1 MASVKIDPEGGYPNY
16 SGEGATGNNTKQ
28 ANEEPQQIPVEG
40 SSADTTGAIPPYKES
55 GK

>member
-16 SGEGATGNNTKQ
+16 SGPTGGQNDKE
-28 ANEEPQQIPVEG
+28 ANSEPQAVPVEQP
-40 SSADTTGAIPPYKES
+40 SADTTGAIPSFNTS